1 MNPVCNIIA
10 ERVALGESLG
20 EHAAHVTTCA
30 RCQRVVA
37 LPASLASA
45 HRDIE
50 PGMGFAA
57 RMTVGAQ
64 QRITVRRRRR
74 VAGAVGAGVAAS
86 AVLLL
91 VVMRTPETS
100 PPPSTV
106 ASSQQPPV
114 ADDKPVA
121 LDEADLAMLV
131 NYADTAR
138 SNRAAANWRHI
149 TQPLR
154 PYKNLLK
161 GIKP

>member
-10 ERVALGESLG
+10 ERVALGEPLG
-20 EHAAHVTTCA
+20 EHAAHAATCE

-45 HRDIE
+45 HREVE

-64 QRITVRRRRR
+64 QRIVVRRRRR
-74 VAGAVGAGVAAS
+74 VAGAVGGALAVAAV
-86 AVLLL
+86 ALL
-91 VVMRTPETS
+91 VVTRTTETPKPTS
-100 PPPSTV
+100 EVALKEPTPP
-106 ASSQQPPV
+106 
-114 ADDKPVA
+114 DEKPVA

-138 SNRAAANWRHI
+138 SNRASADWRHI
-149 TQPLR
+149 TGPLR